1 MPAPFMA
8 TKLYIPPPGRYLVD
22 RPRLLEKLDECLRS
36 GCRLALVCA
45 PAGFGKT
52 TLVGAWITNLK
63 SSTQPPSPRAAWL
76 SLDERDNDPV
86 LFWSYIIAALQTQQ
100 EGLGKQSLSLLQ
112 TAHSPDLE
120 GNLAALVNDLA
131 GIPEAFIL
139 VLDDYHII
147 RNLAIHRSLS
157 FFIEHAPAQFHL
169 ILASRTDPPLPLAL
183 MRGRGQLLDIR
194 LNDLRFSN
202 EDANAFLNLGMG
214 LNLEDRAVHAL
225 NGKAEGWAAGLQMAA
240 LSLQEA
246 AVSQDRQ
253 RVEDFI
259 ASFSGSNRYILDYL
273 IEEILNQQPAEIQ
286 NFLLKTSILDRLCG
300 PLCDALL
307 AAEGGVSPA
316 SQKVLE
322 DLESRNLFILPLD
335 EQRYWYRYHKLFTDL
350 LRKRLGQMDPGI
362 IPDLH
367 QRAIRWYEEN
377 DLIPKAVEHAFR
389 ARDYAK
395 AASLVSQISEELWG
409 RGEHATL
416 LEWIAALP
424 EAEKR
429 QYPHLWVWQVSMLI
443 TAGKMQEAERCIPE
457 IESYLRSFTGT
468 EPEHASV
475 MGRVFSLRTYI
486 ASFYGDVPNL
496 LRYAHLALEN
506 LPSVEDA
513 GGRCGISL
521 VLSNA
526 YLNSGDLQAAGQALS
541 EAIGAGKI
549 AQRPYMVLTAQSNLA
564 TVLYAQGDLKR
575 AGQVCQE
582 GDLLVQQYELEH
594 SPLAANLF
602 VAQGLVLC
610 EQHALDE
617 AEACIR
623 RGLEMARERGYIWS
637 IAWGYRGLARLLL
650 ARGDLISAEA
660 VLRESE
666 QLASIHEIPAYHTCG
681 ISGLKARVW
690 IGLGKIEAAEIYLQS
705 RGIRADGEVQYP
717 HESEYLALA
726 RLYLVKRD
734 LERAT
739 KLLARMLAWADSAKQ
754 QLWVIRVLVLQAL
767 LDQVQGDRPQSLQRV
782 DRALRLAEP
791 QGILQV
797 FVDEGEPMQDL
808 LMQVLLKQGPLMQA
822 VQTDID
828 PDYSQG
834 LLEAFPGSRQEPSP
848 VVAFQTTTHMRIVPE
863 RMAAAS
869 QPYRTESEA
878 LVEPLSKREMEIIR
892 LIVEGYSN
900 KEIAQKLYISLRT
913 VKYHTTSIYSK
924 LGVSG
929 RTQAAFRARELGLL

>member
-1 MPAPFMA
+1 MSAPFMA
-8 TKLYIPPPGRYLVD
+8 TKLYIPPPGKYLVD
-22 RPRLLEKLDECLRS
+22 RPRLLEKLDECLWS
-36 GCRLALVCA
+36 GCRLTLVCA

-52 TLVGAWITNLK
+52 TLVSAWVAHFK
-63 SSTQPPSPRAAWL
+63 SSAQSPPPRTAWL
-76 SLDERDNDPV
+76 SLDDRDNDPV
-86 LFWSYIIAALQTQQ
+86 IFWSYVIAALQVQQ
-100 EGLGKQSLSLLQ
+100 EGIGKQSLSLLQ
-112 TAHSPDLE
+112 TAQSPDLE
-120 GNLAALVNDLA
+120 GNLAALVNDLV

-139 VLDDYHII
+139 VLDDYHVI
-147 RNLAIHRSLS
+147 RNPAVHRSLS
-157 FFIEHAPAQFHL
+157 FFIEHIPAQFHL

-183 MRGRGQLLDIR
+183 LRGRGQLLDIR

-202 EDANAFLNLGMG
+202 EDASAFLNAGMG
-214 LNLEDRAVHAL
+214 LKLEAQAVSTL

-246 AVSQDRQ
+246 VAEQDRQ

-286 NFLLKTSILDRLCG
+286 SFLLKTSILDRLCG
-300 PLCDALL
+300 PLCDSVIGTFERLNDGRL
-307 AAEGGVSPA
+307 QRSED
-316 SQKVLE
+316 VLE
-322 DLESRNLFILPLD
+322 YLERANLFIYPLD
-335 EQRYWYRYHKLFTDL
+335 DRRYWYRYHQLFGDL
-350 LRKRLGQMDPGI
+350 LRKRLSQIDPGSV
-362 IPDLH
+362 PGLH
-367 QRAIRWYEEN
+367 QRAIRWYEE
-377 DLIPKAVEHAFR
+377 DGLIPKAVQHAFQ
-389 ARDYAK
+389 AGDYPK

-457 IESYLRSFTGT
+457 IESYLRLVSGA
-468 EPEHASV
+468 EPEHASF
-475 MGRVFSLRTYI
+475 MGRVFSLRTYV
-486 ASFYGDVPNL
+486 ASFYGDIPNL
-496 LRYAHLALEN
+496 MHYAHLALEN
-506 LPSVEDA
+506 LSKEEDA

-526 YLNSGDLQAAGQALS
+526 YLNSGDLQAAGQALD
-541 EAIGAGKI
+541 EAIDAGKI
-549 AQRPYMVLTAQSNLA
+549 AHRPYMVLTAISNLA

-602 VAQGLVLC
+602 IAQGLVLC

-617 AEACIR
+617 AEAHIR
-623 RGLEMARERGYIWS
+623 RGLELAQERGYIWS
-637 IAWGYRGLARLLL
+637 IAWGYRGLTRLLL
-650 ARGDLISAEA
+650 ARGDLAAAEG
-660 VLRESE
+660 VLQEAE
-666 QLASIHEIPAYHTCG
+666 QLINSHEIPAYHTCG

-690 IGLGKIEAAEIYLQS
+690 IGLGKIEAAEAYLQS
-705 RGIRADGEVQYP
+705 RNIQADGEIQYP

-734 LERAT
+734 LEAAAN
-739 KLLARMLAWADSAKQ
+739 LLGRMLAWAEAAGQ

-767 LDQVQGDRPQSLQRV
+767 LDHFQGNRQQSLECLN
-782 DRALRLAEP
+782 RALRLAEP
-791 QGILQV
+791 QDIVQV
-797 FVDEGEPMQDL
+797 FVDEGEPMQG
-808 LMQVLLKQGPLMQA
+808 LLKQGIHPE
-822 VQTDID
+822 
-828 PDYSQG
+828 YSQR
-834 LLEAFPGSRQEPSP
+834 LLEAFPGPRKEPAS
-848 VVAFQTTTHMRIVPE
+848 VAETRAIAHAPGVSE
-863 RMAAAS
+863 RVAGAS
-869 QPYRTESEA
+869 QPAWMDSEA
-878 LVEPLSKREMEIIR
+878 LVEPLSKRELEIVR

-913 VKYHTTSIYSK
+913 VKYHATSIYSK

>member
-1 MPAPFMA
+1 MAAPFMA
-8 TKLYIPPPGRYLVD
+8 TKFYVPPPGKYLVE
-22 RPRLLEKLDECLRS
+22 RPRLLGKLDECLHS
-36 GCRLALVCA
+36 GCRLTLVCA

-52 TLVGAWITNLK
+52 TLVSAWAARLK
-63 SSTQPPSPRAAWL
+63 SSIQPPPWIAWL
-76 SLDERDNDPV
+76 SLDGRDNDPV
-86 LFWSYIIAALQTQQ
+86 IFWSYIIASLRLALGLQAQQ
-100 EGLGKQSLSLLQ
+100 EGLGSQTLNLLQ
-112 TAHSPDLE
+112 TAQSPDLE

-131 GIPEAFIL
+131 GIPAAFIL
-139 VLDDYHII
+139 VLDDYHVI
-147 RNLAIHRSLS
+147 RNPAVHRSLS
-157 FFIEHAPAQFHL
+157 FFIDHAPAQFHL

-183 MRGRGQLLDIR
+183 LRGRGQLLDIR

-202 EDANAFLNLGMG
+202 EDASAFLNAGMG
-214 LNLEDRAVHAL
+214 LNLEAQAVNAL
-225 NGKAEGWAAGLQMAA
+225 NGKTEGWAAGLQMTA
-240 LSLQEA
+240 LSLRETA
-246 AVSQDRQ
+246 ASQDHR

-273 IEEILNQQPAEIQ
+273 IEEILNQQTTEIQ
-286 NFLLKTSILDRLCG
+286 GFLLKTSILDRLCG
-300 PLCDALL
+300 PLCDSVVGAFERLNVGTL
-307 AAEGGVSPA
+307 QRSED
-316 SQKVLE
+316 VLE
-322 DLESRNLFILPLD
+322 YLEHANLFINPLD
-335 EQRYWYRYHKLFTDL
+335 DQRHWYRYHQLFTDL

-362 IPDLH
+362 IPELH

-377 DLIPKAVEHAFR
+377 GLILKAVEHAFQ

-424 EAEKR
+424 DEEKR
-429 QYPHLWVWQVSMLI
+429 RYPHLWVWQVSMLI

-486 ASFYGDVPNL
+486 ASFYGDIPNL
-496 LRYAHLALEN
+496 LRYAHLTLEN
-506 LPSVEDA
+506 LSSVEDA

-541 EAIGAGKI
+541 DAIEAGKI
-549 AQRPYMVLTAQSNLA
+549 AHRPYMVLTAQSNLA

-582 GDLLVQQYELEH
+582 GDQLIQQYGLEH

-602 VAQGLVLC
+602 IAQGLVLC
-610 EQHALDE
+610 ERHALDE
-617 AEACIR
+617 AEVYIR
-623 RGLEMARERGYIWS
+623 RGLDLAQERSYIWS

-660 VLRESE
+660 VLQEAD
-666 QLASIHEIPAYHTCG
+666 QLTSVHEIPDYHTCG

-690 IGLGKIEAAEIYLQS
+690 IGLGKVEAAEAHLQH
-705 RGIRADGEVQYP
+705 RRIRADGEVQYP
-717 HESEYLALA
+717 HEAEYLALA

-734 LERAT
+734 LEAAAG
-739 KLLARMLAWADSAKQ
+739 LLARMLAWAESAKQ

-767 LDQVQGDRPQSLQRV
+767 LDQVRGNRQQSLQSLGQ
-782 DRALRLAEP
+782 ALRLAEP
-791 QGILQV
+791 QGLLQV
-797 FVDEGEPMQDL
+797 FADEGMPMQGL
-808 LMQVLLKQGPLMQA
+808 LEQA
-822 VQTDID
+822 IQYNID
-828 PDYSQG
+828 PEYSRH
-834 LLEAFPGSRQEPSP
+834 LLEAFPEQRKKLLSADEFQAPAHARGAAEGEAAISR
-848 VVAFQTTTHMRIVPE
+848 PE
-863 RMAAAS
+863 WL
-869 QPYRTESEA
+869 EIGA

-913 VKYHTTSIYSK
+913 VKYHTTSIYAK